1 MRWERQ
7 WDVPVKA
14 VKREVGEDNRDWGV
28 VMVGN
33 DAGLNSQ
40 CAECAEGG
48 PGWA

>member
-1 MRWERQ
+1 M
-7 WDVPVKA
+7 PVKA
-14 VKREVGEDNRDWGV
+14 AKREVGEDNGDCIKVGV

-40 CAECAEGG
+40 CTECEEGG